1 MTWAILRGERD
12 GGDRRIPY
20 YLRIRDHFAS
30 MIEKGELQPGAKLP
44 PERELR
50 DRLQTTRVTA
60 RQALMQLEAEGLI
73 YRENRRGWFV
83 SPPRILYDPTANI
96 SFTESVISQGRHPG
110 STVLSKERI
119 PASSWESRHMAVV
132 VGDPI
137 YLIRRLRSIDGR
149 AVLLEHL
156 HIDANRCPG
165 LLDLPLDGSLTELMF
180 EHYGI
185 IEHRPYVNMRPT
197 ALVGS
202 QAEAL
207 GVATGTPSLYLSR
220 TILDQFDKVVEIDQE
235 FWCHDAIDIR
245 VSSAG
250 TPDNQV
256 VISEHQLRGAS
267 NAG

>member
-1 MTWAILRGERD
+1 MTWAIPRDERN
-12 GGDRRIPY
+12 GWDRRIPY

-30 MIEKGELQPGAKLP
+30 MIEKGALLPGQKLP
-44 PERELR
+44 PERELK

-83 SPPRILYDPTANI
+83 SPPRILYDPTANV
-96 SFTESVISQGRHPG
+96 SFTESVIAQGREPG
-110 STVLSKERI
+110 TTVLSKERI
-119 PASSWESRHMAVV
+119 SDSSWESQHMGVN

-137 YLIRRLRSIDGR
+137 FLIRRLRSVDGR

-156 HIDANRCPG
+156 HINAERCPG
-165 LLDLPLDGSLTELMF
+165 LLDLPLDQSLTELMS

-185 IEHRPYVNMRPT
+185 FEHRPYINMRPT
-197 ALVGS
+197 ALSVS

-220 TILDQFDKVVEIDQE
+220 AILDQFNRMVELDQE
-235 FWCHDAIDIR
+235 FWRHDAIDIR
-245 VSSAG
+245 VSMAG
-250 TPDNQV
+250 RLEEQAT
-256 VISEHQLRGAS
+256 A
-267 NAG
+267 

>member
-1 MTWAILRGERD
+1 MSWAIPRD
-12 GGDRRIPY
+12 ARNGRDRRIPY

-30 MIEKGELQPGAKLP
+30 LIEKGTLRHGQKLP

-50 DRLQTTRVTA
+50 DRFRTTRVTA

-96 SFTESVISQGRHPG
+96 SFTESVTAQGRTPG
-110 STVLSKERI
+110 CTVLSGEQI
-119 PASSWESRHMAVV
+119 SASSWESQHMEVE

-137 YLIRRLRSIDGR
+137 FLIRRLRSVDGR

-156 HIDANRCPG
+156 HINAQRCPG
-165 LLDLPLDGSLTELMF
+165 LLELPLDRSMTELMA

-185 IEHRPYVNMRPT
+185 LEHRPTINMRPT
-197 ALVGS
+197 ALSVS

-220 TILDQFDKVVEIDQE
+220 AILDQFNRVVELDQE
-235 FWCHDAIDIR
+235 FWRHDAIDIR
-245 VSSAG
+245 VSAAG
-250 TPDNQV
+250 RVEEQATARRHR
-256 VISEHQLRGAS
+256 EG
-267 NAG
+267 